1 MGLFQVLTTVTER
14 VTIVTIMITTFRTRD
29 LSLVFFGKTRQAVLS
44 LLYGHADQAF
54 YLREI
59 VRNTG
64 AGLGPVQREVKQL
77 SEVGILKRT
86 VRGHQVYYQA
96 NLSSPVFRELKG
108 LVTKTAGVAD
118 ILKDALSPLSGR
130 IRTAFIYGSVVR
142 GEERNGSD
150 VDVLVVGNATF
161 AEVSSALSDVQKT
174 LSREINPTV
183 YPIKEFQT
191 KLAKG
196 HHFLKSVIEQDKIFL
211 IGDENELKRLVK

>member
-1 MGLFQVLTTVTER
+1 MTTS
-14 VTIVTIMITTFRTRD
+14 RTRD

-118 ILKDALSPLSGR
+118 ILKDALAPLSGR
-130 IRTAFIYGSVVR
+130 IRAAFIYGSVVR

-150 VDVLVVGNATF
+150 VDVLVVGNVTF
-161 AEVSSALSDVQKT
+161 AEVSSVLSDAQKT

-183 YPIKEFQT
+183 YPIKEFQA
-191 KLAKG
+191 KLVKG
-196 HHFLKSVIEQDKIFL
+196 HHFLKSVIVQDKIFL